1 MFFKIVSRI
10 TDLVSV
16 FGRII
21 VIGISGEIRTAAKMT
36 STTTAIYMM
45 EIEIILRN
53 QFVNA

>member
-1 MFFKIVSRI
+1 MFFKIVSRA

-36 STTTAIYMM
+36 STTTAIY
-45 EIEIILRN
+45 LKL
-53 QFVNA
+53 VL